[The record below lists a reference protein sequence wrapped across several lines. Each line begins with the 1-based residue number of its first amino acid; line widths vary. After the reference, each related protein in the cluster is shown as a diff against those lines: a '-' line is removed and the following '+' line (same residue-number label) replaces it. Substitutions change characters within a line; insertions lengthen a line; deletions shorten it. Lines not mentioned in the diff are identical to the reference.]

1 MPSEY
6 PKREQFFSHKFVR
19 LVMRF
24 CGAQEI
30 GPEGSWLLTIIAHT
44 EDARRYTGPVTFWN
58 EQLISVMGL
67 NSRKQ
72 LDRIRDRCIEAGW
85 LHYERDSK
93 RAVGK
98 YWVKVPPNLDGMDD
112 ADISCDAV
120 LWSKN
125 DTRTSQECPI
135 TVPRMSH
142 EVVHERPMSVP
153 PSTLSLNLSHSETE
167 TETETEGEPGTIQTD
182 LAEHTAAQINPLPI
196 GSMRPSAVFEILK
209 PEHLRQPRAV
219 ISWFR
224 RQLSAIS
231 PVLPGTRA
239 YLIFALCCAK
249 RASGRGVK
257 EPVGSFVSLINGKN
271 WAAVRRYRD
280 EAERD
285 AMAELK
291 QEAVA

>member
-1 MPSEY
+1 MSAGY
-6 PKREQFFSHKFVR
+6 PKREAFFSHKFVR

-112 ADISCDAV
+112 ADISCDAG

-125 DTRTSQECPI
+125 DTRMSQECPI
-135 TVPRMSH
+135 SVPRMSQ
-142 EVVHERPMSVP
+142 EVVHERHISVP
-153 PSTLSLNLSHSETE
+153 PSTLSCPLPELNKPAAAEPSQTTTPKTDEEILVQASKLVADWKLPTGCEAPRFRGALSRWVAARYRQHGWFSEINWDNARLKYFHWTPE
-167 TETETEGEPGTIQTD
+167 QWFEAITSAAVGGNKW
-182 LAEHTAAQINPLPI
+182 LAEYAAQDAGKKLATPPK
-196 GSMRPSAVFEILK
+196 SK
-209 PEHLRQPRAV
+209 
-219 ISWFR
+219 
-224 RQLSAIS
+224 
-231 PVLPGTRA
+231 T
-239 YLIFALCCAK
+239 
-249 RASGRGVK
+249 K
-257 EPVGSFVSLINGKN
+257 ELTAP
-271 WAAVRRYRD
+271 
-280 EAERD
+280 
-285 AMAELK
+285 
-291 QEAVA
+291 